1 MGKWKY
7 KRLISKKENQGV
19 EAYGKIFQGVLL
31 LSHKRESRDMMLND
45 TISETETLYVESDK
59 KIERKKISSKLRFL
73 FPVSYGS

>member
-1 MGKWKY
+1 
-7 KRLISKKENQGV
+7 V